1 MKTTLNLRPEVKQI
15 NCERHG
21 KHYGQY
27 EKKKSEIQFYFE
39 VIYLSLY
46 FHYTEFSTKALQN
59 LKQCTGSLKVYFNDR
74 NKLDSMIYRPRSII
88 YVINYSAMKFNI
100 LTDTLRGLV
109 KLANDQY
116 A

>member
-15 NCERHG
+15 NCER
-21 KHYGQY
+21 
-27 EKKKSEIQFYFE
+27 IQFYFE

-88 YVINYSAMKFNI
+88 YVINYSASMFY
-100 LTDTLRGLV
+100 DTLY
-109 KLANDQY
+109 DY
-116 A
+116 W